1 VEFSLLSFLSWYL
14 VFLFSLICHESAH
27 SYTAW
32 KLGDST
38 AHASG
43 QVTLDPMPHIM
54 REPYG
59 TVIIPL
65 LMYFRSG
72 WMIGWASAPYD
83 IQWAKRYPK
92 RHAVM
97 ALAGPASNLG
107 IVIISLILIRI
118 GLGLGFFET
127 TRTSIPE
134 CLVIS
139 NGSVV
144 AYTIAR
150 VLSIA
155 LYLNCILFLFNILP
169 IPPLDGFS
177 ILKLI
182 IPSSIMGLYEKI
194 AINNVF
200 KIVGI
205 IIAWILFASIGS
217 QIVTLIRTI
226 I

>member
-1 VEFSLLSFLSWYL
+1 
-14 VFLFSLICHESAH
+14 
-27 SYTAW
+27 
-32 KLGDST
+32 
-38 AHASG
+38 
-43 QVTLDPMPHIM
+43 MPHIM

-83 IQWAKRYPK
+83 IEWARQYPK

-134 CLVIS
+134 YLVIS
-139 NGSVV
+139 NGSIV
-144 AYTIAR
+144 AYTFAR

-155 LYLNCILFLFNILP
+155 FYLNCILFLFNILP

-205 IIAWILFASIGS
+205 IIAWILFASIGI
-217 QIVTLIRTI
+217 QITTLIRTLI
-226 I
+226 